1 MQPRLTV
8 AIVVLQA
15 EGLVSSS
22 SGCVG
27 FALQFAPT
35 VIIPKSNQVAVFIGH
50 FTRNADLVAVEVVGF
65 LAVFAVFIG
74 PVVYLC
80 QGFVAVV
87 LPSPQPSPTRKGV
100 DVGMEKSS
108 SNTSLIYIN
117 PNKSLN
123 YLIPSTLP
131 KNKEKAKKSFPIFFL
146 LNFLTP

>member
-35 VIIPKSNQVAVFIGH
+35 VIIPKPGYRLYRSFHAECRFGRSGSSE
-50 FTRNADLVAVEVVGF
+50 FVGGF
-65 LAVFAVFIG
+65 RRLHWSSCVPLPRVRSCRFA
-74 PVVYLC
+74 L
-80 QGFVAVV
+80 
-87 LPSPQPSPTRKGV
+87 SPALSHERRSRCW
-100 DVGMEKSS
+100 DEKSS